1 METIYLKTTLRAR
14 PRGEVLDLQSYREQK
29 ALLLEG
35 TALPEPLPE
44 ITPELPEPTVRPLDR
59 FIRWADAAASAAL
72 ALGALL
78 VLASLL

>member
-14 PRGEVLDLQSYREQK
+14 PRCKVLDLQSYREQR
-29 ALLLEG
+29 ALMLEG

-44 ITPELPEPTVRPLDR
+44 ITPELPEPAPRPLDR

-78 VLASLL
+78 VLVSLL